1 MADITLGYIPTNG
14 LVFNPTGWNTDMWS
28 STNGISIYGEL
39 NGHIQEANFAGGQQV
54 DARHIR
60 QFEGFRAEWSGDRQT
75 QDWYQLVFSPTYSE
89 AAFVMLPGCAKR
101 VYIPWGSGAT
111 NMFHVSAFASNY
123 RMRQA
128 TSPEPQAIELVNG
141 PEMYVAMFVD
151 GAMVAHSLR
160 SFPTTWY
167 PSNLTGAA
175 KTVYTRESV
184 MTQHYDLVD
193 FRNALDEGWHDV
205 ALGLLILPNT
215 GVEKLYPLY
224 DGGVSAVNHSVMHRI
239 RFGIR
244 AASIVCLP

>member
-39 NGHIQEANFAGGQQV
+39 NGHIQEANFAAGQQV

-128 TSPEPQAIELVNG
+128 TTPEPQDIELVNG

-151 GAMVAHSLR
+151 GAIVAHSRR

-175 KTVYTRESV
+175 NTVYTRESV

-193 FRNALDEGWHDV
+193 LRNGLDEGWHDV
-205 ALGLLILPNT
+205 AFGLLILPNT